1 MGVLSEAGPAADDQ
15 MESDSDMSSGR
26 EREFFGSESGDDM
39 KISHAVSKA
48 DSDEEMIQTGDMRA
62 GADDPGSEE
71 TKSVKMKKTPRQPS
85 QREREE
91 HERTHLPFRDW
102 CTHCIKAKSRNDPHK
117 RETDEMKSEE
127 LRDEAISTV
136 SFDYSYLGNDKLGS
150 DDEGGIQRGAEQG
163 DETDEQA
170 HDCCRGPRNR
180 SHIRPHVLAEGTR

>member
-1 MGVLSEAGPAADDQ
+1 MAAGTIWVSSEKQDQ
-15 MESDSDMSSGR
+15 RQMIRWNES
-26 EREFFGSESGDDM
+26 EDDM

-102 CTHCIKAKSRNDPHK
+102 CRGNRPCTSFSRTNGYGKLCTP
-117 RETDEMKSEE
+117 
-127 LRDEAISTV
+127 LRITTSRLSTM
-136 SFDYSYLGNDKLGS
+136 
-150 DDEGGIQRGAEQG
+150 R
-163 DETDEQA
+163 
-170 HDCCRGPRNR
+170 
-180 SHIRPHVLAEGTR
+180 